1 MAGKESKPVVRR
13 LILCF
18 DGTGNTFAGNTGDT
32 NIVKLYDKFKRDD
45 PNQYHYYQTGIGTY
59 DIGGGS
65 INKSFFGNIKANISR
80 TIDSGFGTT
89 FDAHVI
95 AGYRFLMKFYKAG
108 DKIYIFGFSR
118 GAFTARFLA
127 RMVNTVGLLSEGNEE
142 MVPFAYELYQ
152 QYEQGKI
159 ITSTDEDNHT
169 HETSESSNGVAT
181 DSERAPLLSK
191 QTNGEVT
198 DVHDMRSD
206 HDEGQCT
213 RNKIYAFRD
222 TFCRQEKIG
231 TELSGTKVYFLGI
244 FDCVSSVSVL
254 DSPFGKAPVP
264 VSVLGTAKYIR
275 HAVAV
280 DEHRVKFK
288 AALLDQDYQ
297 RPGTKKGGEDIKE
310 VWFPGNHG
318 DVGGGWPAPQPK
330 KEGEKVTWWQAIKK
344 AIFKD
349 RDETPSKVTSDPYQ
363 MSDIPL
369 AWMIRELEEIGKKDE
384 AAAIQWGPRRK
395 GFKDHF
401 YDKGIEQQQS
411 LKASMH
417 DTLKVGGGASLF
429 KVILWN
435 LMECLPLIARWEL
448 EMSPLTK
455 KLEWTYS
462 RWRPNLQS
470 ARDVPVGAVFHK
482 SLLLRLKDGGME
494 YKPYNNH
501 GGNLPPCLVPKA
513 KFVVKERDLGGV
525 NRNEPA
531 DIHTTYT
538 LGHVKTVQ
546 D

>member
-1 MAGKESKPVVRR
+1 MAGEESEPGPRR

-65 INKSFFGNIKANISR
+65 INKSFFGNIKAKISR
-80 TIDSGFGTT
+80 SADSAFGTT

-95 AGYRFLMKFYKAG
+95 AGYRFLMKYYKAG
-108 DKIYIFGFSR
+108 DKIYMFGFSR

-127 RMVNTVGLLSEGNEE
+127 RMIHTVGLLSEGNEE

-152 QYEQGKI
+152 QYEQGKAEA
-159 ITSTDEDNHT
+159 STAEAGHT
-169 HETSESSNGVAT
+169 HEESASSKPGAT
-181 DSERAPLLSK
+181 DSESAPLIAKPTDGKATLV
-191 QTNGEVT
+191 NGKK
-198 DVHDMRSD
+198 SS

-222 TFCRQEKIG
+222 TFCRQERKGDKLVSI
-231 TELSGTKVYFLGI
+231 KAYFLGI

-254 DSPFGKAPVP
+254 ESPFGKAPSP
-264 VSVLGTAKYIR
+264 VSVMGTAEHVR

-297 RPGTKKGGEDIKE
+297 NPATKKNDEDIKE

-318 DVGGGWPAPQPK
+318 DVGGGWPAPMPESK
-330 KEGEKVTWWQAIKK
+330 EKVTWGQAIRK
-344 AIFKD
+344 IFFKD
-349 RDETPSKVTSDPYQ
+349 VDTTATVSRTDPYQ

-369 AWMIRELEEIGKKDE
+369 AWMIRELEEIGAQDE
-384 AAAIQWGPRRK
+384 SAAIQWSARRD
-395 GFKDHF
+395 GFKDNF
-401 YDKGIEQQQS
+401 YAKGINDKQS
-411 LKASMH
+411 LEASMH
-417 DTLKVGGGASLF
+417 DTLKIGGGSSLF
-429 KVILWN
+429 KVMIWN
-435 LMECLPLIARWEL
+435 LMECLPLIPRWEL
-448 EMSPLTK
+448 EMSTVTK
-455 KLEWTYS
+455 KLEWVYS
-462 RWRPNLQS
+462 RWTPNLRS
-470 ARDVPVGAVFHK
+470 ARDVPKGAVFHQ
-482 SLLLRLKDGGME
+482 SLLLRLKDGKMK
-494 YKPYNNH
+494 YRPYNNH
-501 GGNLPPCLVPKA
+501 GGSLPPCLVA
-513 KFVVKERDLGGV
+513 DVDFVVKERDNGGV
-525 NRNEPA
+525 FDNEQP
-531 DIHTTYT
+531 DVHTTYT